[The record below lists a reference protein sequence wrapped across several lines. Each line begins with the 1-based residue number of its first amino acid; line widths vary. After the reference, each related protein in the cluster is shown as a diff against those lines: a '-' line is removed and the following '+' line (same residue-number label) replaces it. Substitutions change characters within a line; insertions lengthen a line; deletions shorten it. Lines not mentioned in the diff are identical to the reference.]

1 MFVAKVTKEVNKGGL
16 FYGRENA
23 ENTQKTLYF
32 VCELS
37 DCVRT
42 IFVLDSNNFVTC
54 FKTRIN

>member
-37 DCVRT
+37 DCVWS

-54 FKTRIN
+54 F